1 MFRTANGPFTPL
13 SDTCQPTLGQAVE
26 KTEGQPENSTQNF
39 KAKVNSMTFY
49 TSWKCRI
56 QLYRAYFNQC
66 FQSTELGYYHKFW

>member
-13 SDTCQPTLGQAVE
+13 SDTCQPTLGYAVE

-49 TSWKCRI
+49 TSWK
-56 QLYRAYFNQC
+56 LYRI
-66 FQSTELGYYHKFW
+66 